1 METTEN
7 KDTVKEILNPSDMT
21 VRFNFVES
29 NDMTKDVIPDF
40 LRIPVGE
47 EADLLRPLGA
57 NTQEPQAATTRSA
70 LKNKARCAFKTARRP
85 LNFSGARKTPEDR
98 RKRKTPESGRKLAK
112 SNSETNMRKVV
123 KVPEYPRPRTA
134 EPKKQS
140 ALLPSEKRRL
150 AELAEQ
156 TNGRKRKS
164 EGGDENTSPDQPI
177 KKPKVRIIT
186 YVHYINQF

>member
-1 METTEN
+1 
-7 KDTVKEILNPSDMT
+7 MT

-47 EADLLRPLGA
+47 EADLLRPLSA
-57 NTQEPQAATTRSA
+57 NAQEPQAATTRSA

-150 AELAEQ
+150 AELAD
-156 TNGRKRKS
+156 GRKRKS